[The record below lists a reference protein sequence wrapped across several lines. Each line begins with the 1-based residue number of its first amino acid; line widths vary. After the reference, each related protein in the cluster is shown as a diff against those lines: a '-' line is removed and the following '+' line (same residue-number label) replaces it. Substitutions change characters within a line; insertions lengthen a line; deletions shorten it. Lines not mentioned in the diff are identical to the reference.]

1 MDAPVPGGNQRDGAP
16 HHGHMPGHEA
26 QCAVQGFADMG
37 RTVEKLAQFEQQA
50 QLAHIVAYA
59 IAQAGQ
65 GIVLIRPGCGGTAR
79 RGYLH
84 GAAGAGGESLV
95 MVSVLPGGGNVPGM
109 LPPGKEYSDYE
120 FTQAS

>member
-16 HHGHMPGHEA
+16 HHRHLPGHEA

-79 RGYLH
+79 ERISSWGPPW
-84 GAAGAGGESLV
+84 LV
-95 MVSVLPGGGNVPGM
+95 
-109 LPPGKEYSDYE
+109 GK
-120 FTQAS
+120 ASSW